1 MVKITKHFSN
11 TVDGT
16 NGAFMG
22 FDTSESDDTDTSDV
36 EQGSCLLDDVSK
48 TLADDDVLLNI
59 LRSLSNF
66 EYHMCTYICAPD

>member
-11 TVDGT
+11 AVDGT

-48 TLADDDVLLNI
+48 TLAGGDVLLNI

-66 EYHMCTYICAPD
+66 EYHVYVHMCT